1 LKEGKTPQT
10 TFKDNFMG
18 KTRREIKIARREY
31 EKALTDSRKQ
41 TFSWKKYFG
50 VLGRTLPK
58 VLLVFVG
65 TLALQL
71 LLVGALRI
79 QFFGTVWGQLMLFVP
94 AYIATMIWTRQSA
107 KQMFNAPPP
116 KPDILKRR

>member
-1 LKEGKTPQT
+1 
-10 TFKDNFMG
+10 MG
-18 KTRREIKIARREY
+18 KTRREIKIARRDY
-31 EKALTDSRKQ
+31 EKAVKDSGKN

-58 VLLVFVG
+58 VLLIFLG
-65 TLALQL
+65 TLALQI
-71 LLVGALRI
+71 ALTALGI
-79 QFFGTVWGQLMLFVP
+79 SFFGTVWGQLMLFIP

-107 KQMFNAPPP
+107 KEMFNNAPP

>member
-1 LKEGKTPQT
+1 
-10 TFKDNFMG
+10 MG
-18 KTRREIKIARREY
+18 KTRREIKIARRDY
-31 EKALTDSRKQ
+31 EKAVKDSGKN

-58 VLLVFVG
+58 VLLVFVA
-65 TLALQL
+65 TLALQIL
-71 LLVGALRI
+71 LSVVLKI
-79 QFFGTVWGQLMLFVP
+79 QFFGTVYGQLMLFIP

-107 KQMFNAPPP
+107 SQMFNNVPP

>member
-1 LKEGKTPQT
+1 
-10 TFKDNFMG
+10 MG
-18 KTRREIKIARREY
+18 KTRREIKLARREY
-31 EKALTDSRKQ
+31 EKAVADSRKN

-65 TLALQL
+65 TLALQIL
-71 LLVGALRI
+71 LTALGI
-79 QFFGTVWGQLMLFVP
+79 SFFGTVWGQLMLFIP

-107 KQMFNAPPP
+107 KDMFNAAPP

>member
-1 LKEGKTPQT
+1 
-10 TFKDNFMG
+10 MG
-18 KTRREIKIARREY
+18 KTRREVKLARREY
-31 EKALTDSRKQ
+31 EKALSDSRKQ

-58 VLLVFVG
+58 VLLVFIG
-65 TLALQL
+65 TLALQIL
-71 LLVGALRI
+71 LTGVLKV
-79 QFFGTVWGQLMLFVP
+79 QFFGTVWGQLVLFVP

-107 KQMFNAPPP
+107 SQMFNTPPP

>member
-1 LKEGKTPQT
+1 
-10 TFKDNFMG
+10 MG
-18 KTRREIKIARREY
+18 KTRREIKLARRGY
-31 EKALTDSRKQ
+31 EKAVKDSSKN

-65 TLALQL
+65 TLALQIVL
-71 LLVGALRI
+71 SAVLKI
-79 QFFGTVWGQLMLFVP
+79 TFFATVWGQLMLFIP

-107 KQMFNAPPP
+107 KEMFNQAPP